1 MKLSHSWFGEN
12 LNISQ
17 IIVTHLDKYHD
28 RGVNRE
34 LWENTGVRRQHLPQT
49 NEEGSVDEVAFES
62 GLGGRED
69 NVPDE
74 EGAGHSRQG
83 ELLVPRHEVL

>member
-1 MKLSHSWFGEN
+1 MTSATTEVSTGSSGK
-12 LNISQ
+12 
-17 IIVTHLDKYHD
+17 
-28 RGVNRE
+28 
-34 LWENTGVRRQHLPQT
+34 TGVRRQHLPQT

-74 EGAGHSRQG
+74 EGAGHSRHG
-83 ELLVPRHEVL
+83 ELLVPRRGVL